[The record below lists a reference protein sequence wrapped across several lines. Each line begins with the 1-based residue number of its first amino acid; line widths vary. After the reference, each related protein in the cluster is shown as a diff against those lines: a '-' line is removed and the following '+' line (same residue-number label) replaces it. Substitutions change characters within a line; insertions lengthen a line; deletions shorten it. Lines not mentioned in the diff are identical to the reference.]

1 MVNEIGKQ
9 TERDDAPA
17 SASAASAEADAG
29 SDAIMVDP
37 RLDRLIGRSLQA
49 HYADIVATPLPDQ
62 ILVLLAQL
70 EAKEKNA

>member
-1 MVNEIGKQ
+1 MVNEIGKH
-9 TERDDAPA
+9 TERDDAA
-17 SASAASAEADAG
+17 SPNAIDADAG
-29 SDAIMVDP
+29 SDAIVVDP

>member
-1 MVNEIGKQ
+1 MVNEIGKH
-9 TERDDAPA
+9 TEIDDAA
-17 SASAASAEADAG
+17 SPSANAIDSDAG
-29 SDAIMVDP
+29 SDSIVVDP